1 MGIDTV
7 TKCNDMLKYHKRQLG
22 KPHIIVL
29 NITII
34 IISLTALFGCSTG
47 SSIVTGNVRP
57 AIDPM
62 AVKIYLTPPAKYET
76 IAIVESSSDVGFSS
90 QAAQNRA
97 IDRLKKEAAKLG
109 ANGVLLTNTA
119 NKSTGGV
126 LIGSVFVDSDA
137 KTARGEA
144 IYVVQE

>member
-1 MGIDTV
+1 
-7 TKCNDMLKYHKRQLG
+7 MLKYNKPHPG
-22 KPHIIVL
+22 KPHIVVL

-34 IISLTALFGCSTG
+34 ILALTALFGCATTTG
-47 SSIVTGNVRP
+47 SSIITGNVRP

-62 AVKIYLTPPAKYET
+62 AVRVYLTPPAKYET
-76 IAIVESSSDVGFSS
+76 IAIVESSSDVEFSS
-90 QAAQNRA
+90 QAAQDRT

-126 LIGSVFVDSDA
+126 LIGKVFVDTDA